1 MFSPDADI
9 SPYDPPPETAEDDS
23 VPKIVNYANTRL
35 VELEQNVGD
44 SRASSPSPTTAAIDH
59 PSSPSRTGFHLVPN
73 LPSPTPAELGPK
85 AMKQLMT
92 WGTLHS
98 TPRIISQ
105 ADDPANMGTPF
116 HIPAISS
123 REAISHKLS
132 NNAAKSLRVK
142 AEMLGSGQAIRT
154 PRTGRRRGM
163 APPSW
168 TPRRS
173 EAADNLTPA
182 ARRLL
187 ERSTMG
193 TAAARRAE
201 SMARTSGWETKSK
214 ERDLDRVRWTPTPSS
229 LPRG

>member
-1 MFSPDADI
+1 MF
-9 SPYDPPPETAEDDS
+9 
-23 VPKIVNYANTRL
+23 
-35 VELEQNVGD
+35 
-44 SRASSPSPTTAAIDH
+44 PTPLFYTFLTAALDH
-59 PSSPSRTGFHLVPN
+59 PSSPSRTGFQLVPN

-105 ADDPANMGTPF
+105 PDDPANMRTPF

-132 NNAAKSLRVK
+132 NNAAKSLRAK
-142 AEMLGSGQAIRT
+142 TEMFGSGQVNRT
-154 PRTGRRRGM
+154 PRKGKRGGM

-173 EAADNLTPA
+173 EAAGNLTPA

-201 SMARTSGWETKSK
+201 SMARTSGWEMKGR

-229 LPRG
+229 MPRG